1 MIIDYDSYN
10 TFSGNP
16 VRWRITNVTK
26 EKYDEIKSIVKNSND
41 TKIVNIIYESEL
53 ETKW

>member
-16 VRWRITNVTK
+16 VCRRITNVTK
-26 EKYDEIKSIVKNSND
+26 ERYDEIKNIVKNNND
-41 TKIVNIIYESEL
+41 IKIVNIIYESEI